1 MCFAITKNCMEITKK
16 NKFWLP
22 LVMAVCV
29 VVGLLVGTVLTR
41 NYEMRSGMRYSNLNK
56 LSALLSLID
65 ARYVDSIDLSK
76 ISEDLIPYVLQELD
90 PHSVYITAEE
100 RKLTDVQIEG
110 SFSGI
115 GVEFRMLDD
124 TIFVTAVVK
133 AGPSERAGIKP
144 GDRIVTIDNKPF
156 AGKNL
161 NSDDVMKRLRGN
173 KGSTVKVGVL
183 RKGTK
188 GLITCTITRDDIPV
202 YSVDAYYKIGN
213 NIGYIRIAEFGR
225 NAHTEFLNAVASMK
239 SKGCDRFII
248 DLRGNT
254 GGLMDPAL
262 NIANEFLPANRLIL
276 YTQGKAYKR
285 EDVYS
290 NGKGSCQQYPL
301 AVLVDEW
308 SASSSEIL
316 AGALQDN
323 DRAWIIGRRTFG
335 KGLVQQEIPFRDGSA
350 VRLTIARFYIPS
362 GRCIQKPYVN
372 GADESYQMDI
382 VNRYTNGELGSRD
395 SIRLVDSLKF
405 STRGGRKVYG
415 GGGIIPD
422 FFIPIDTSGYTT
434 WYSKVTNNGLV
445 SAFAFTYALEHK
457 KELQAYSTPGKLA
470 AYLDEK
476 DLITPFMDYATERN
490 VRGRVEFIAPSF
502 PLVLRDIRS
511 NIARMI
517 LGDNA
522 FWILYQDVDPM
533 LDKAIEVVVKAKTVV
548 GNSNGM

>member
-1 MCFAITKNCMEITKK
+1 MEPVKK

-22 LVMAVCV
+22 LIMAACV
-29 VVGLLVGTVLTR
+29 VLGLVLGTILTR
-41 NYEMRSGMRYSNLNK
+41 NSELRSNLRYSNLNK

-65 ARYVDSIDLSK
+65 TRYVDTIDLTK
-76 ISEDLIPYVLQELD
+76 ISENLIPYVLQELD

-133 AGPSERAGIKP
+133 AGPAERAGIQA
-144 GDRIVTIDNKPF
+144 GDRIVTIENQTF
-156 AGKNL
+156 AGKQL
-161 NSDDVMKRLRGN
+161 GSEDVMKKLRGA
-173 KGSTVKVGVL
+173 KGSPVKVGVL
-183 RKGTK
+183 RKGVK
-188 GLITCTITRDDIPV
+188 GLMPFTITRDDIPV
-202 YSVDAYYKIGN
+202 YSVDTYYKVGN
-213 NIGYIRIAEFGR
+213 DIGYIRIAEFGR
-225 NAHTEFLNAVASMK
+225 NAHVEFLKALASLK
-239 SKGCDRFII
+239 AKGCGRYII

-254 GGLMDPAL
+254 GGLMEPAL
-262 NIANEFLPANRLIL
+262 NIANEFLPDNRLIL

-290 NGKGSCQQYPL
+290 NGKGTCQHAPL

-316 AGALQDN
+316 SGALQDN

-372 GADESYQMDI
+372 GADEAYQLDI
-382 VNRYTNGELGSRD
+382 LNRYTNGELGSRD
-395 SIRLVDSLKF
+395 SIHFADTVTYT
-405 STRGGRKVYG
+405 TRKGRIVHG
-415 GGGIIPD
+415 GGGIMPD
-422 FFIPIDTSGYTT
+422 FFIPMDTSGYTV
-434 WYSKVTNNGLV
+434 WYTKASNMGLI
-445 SAFAFTYALEHK
+445 SAFAYTYALEHK
-457 KELQAYSTPGKLA
+457 KELKAFNTPAKLA
-470 AYLDEK
+470 SYLDDK
-476 DLITPFMDYATERN
+476 DLITPFIEYAYQRN
-490 VRGRVEFIAPSF
+490 VRGRMEFISPSF
-502 PLVLRDIRS
+502 SLVQRDLKS

-517 LGDNA
+517 LGDSA
-522 FWILYQDVDPM
+522 FWIIYQDNDPM
-533 LDKAIEVVVKAKTVV
+533 MLKAVEIVMKDKRR
-548 GNSNGM
+548 